1 MLYKIIRKIFII
13 ISISAIIGNTYILV
27 QNSIYNKAYQK
38 TIKSTEITG
47 IIVSSKEEKNYYDKY
62 IIKVKSNSIRSY
74 KYILYVK
81 KGSTTLKY
89 GDKIKFIGE
98 YQEPEGARNYKG
110 FNYKDYLKTKK
121 IYGSFKAGGNIEILE
136 HNKLNPISIFINNIR
151 DNVINNVNN
160 LLPEEQSGIL
170 LGLILGK
177 KDEIAKEDMESF
189 KLSSMS
195 HILSVSGMHISYIV
209 FGLTYILNKFPKRK
223 RYIITILG
231 LLFFMVLTR
240 FQPSVVRAVI
250 MASMILIAK
259 LLYRREDFLSSIFL
273 SLLILC
279 LYNPFLIKD
288 VGLQLSFLGTLGIV
302 IFAKR
307 IDGFLCLRFNKKISN
322 ILAVGISAQIL
333 ILPVLIYNFNL
344 LSISFLLS
352 NFISSILAG
361 IIFIYGAVL
370 IIISLISIKISKN
383 LSMFLS
389 LLIMLLKSSA
399 ENIANIQLFN
409 HIVKTPIMLEIIIYY
424 LIVIV
429 IKISVDLL
437 MRNKQ
442 DSRRYEKK
450 IVKKLKNTDIKKI
463 ILSVIVFLLI
473 LFIANIIYKSVPQN
487 LKVYFIDVGQGDSCL
502 IRTPKDKTILI
513 DGGEDEDTVFNYLL
527 DRRITKLDYVVI
539 SHFDSDHVRW
549 HF

>member
-1 MLYKIIRKIFII
+1 
-13 ISISAIIGNTYILV
+13 
-27 QNSIYNKAYQK
+27 
-38 TIKSTEITG
+38 
-47 IIVSSKEEKNYYDKY
+47 
-62 IIKVKSNSIRSY
+62 
-74 KYILYVK
+74 
-81 KGSTTLKY
+81 
-89 GDKIKFIGE
+89 
-98 YQEPEGARNYKG
+98 
-110 FNYKDYLKTKK
+110 
-121 IYGSFKAGGNIEILE
+121 
-136 HNKLNPISIFINNIR
+136 
-151 DNVINNVNN
+151 
-160 LLPEEQSGIL
+160 
-170 LGLILGK
+170 
-177 KDEIAKEDMESF
+177 MESF

-195 HILSVSGMHISYIV
+195 HILSVSGMHISYIILA
-209 FGLTYILNKFPKRK
+209 LTYILNKFPKRK
-223 RYIITILG
+223 RYIITILC

-279 LYNPFLIKD
+279 LYNPYLIKD

-370 IIISLISIKISKN
+370 IIISFISIKISKKI
-383 LSMFLS
+383 SMFLS

-442 DSRRYEKK
+442 DLRRFEKK
-450 IVKKLKNTDIKKI
+450 IVKKVKNTGIKKL
-463 ILSVIVFLLI
+463 ILSIIVFLLI

-502 IRTPKDKTILI
+502 IITQKDKTILI
-513 DGGEDEDTVFNYLL
+513 DGGENEDTVFNYLL